1 MRALV
6 FVVLSGC
13 SIVIPPIA
21 QQYNDACAQFIAGN
35 DLAQADAACDHALEY
50 QPKFWDALHNKGVIA
65 QQRGDT
71 ATAKKFFIEA
81 VRANSAMRQSYNS
94 LGIIEQQAGDRKTAA
109 EYFRQALVQ
118 HPEYVEARRNLG
130 VLLLLD
136 GKPAEAEG
144 QFRQLVMV
152 APTLVEAHLGLATSL
167 VAQGKNDEGAKAA
180 ERATD
185 LNVGD
190 AAAWFL
196 RGQIDEAR
204 GLTEDAKD
212 AYERCLLA
220 NDQKLECQQ
229 ALKRLTSD

>member
-1 MRALV
+1 MRAWLV
-6 FVVLSGC
+6 LLLSGC
-13 SIVIPPIA
+13 SIVVPPIA
-21 QQYNDACAQFIAGN
+21 QQYSDACAQFIALG
-35 DLAQADAACDHALEY
+35 DLAQADAACDHSLEY

-65 QQRGDT
+65 QQRGDV

-81 VRANSAMRQSYNS
+81 VRANPAMRQSYNS
-94 LGIIEQQAGDRKTAA
+94 LGIIEQQ
-109 EYFRQALVQ
+109 
-118 HPEYVEARRNLG
+118 
-130 VLLLLD
+130 LD

-152 APTLVEAHLGLATSL
+152 ASTLVEAHLGLATSL
-167 VAQGKNDEGAKAA
+167 VAQGKFAEAARSA

-204 GLTEDAKD
+204 ALREDAKD

-220 NDQKLECQQ
+220 DEQKLECQQ